1 VSATVNRLLFSVT
14 AATLL
19 AACGDD
25 GDPAPAAIIDVTIAP
40 ERQWYQT
47 GQPVMLVGFVTDD
60 SGDLVDGASVVW
72 SVEPAGAATPITT
85 TPADALTEDFLLAT
99 QGRVTLTGCV
109 DAPGGAC
116 DAVSLQV
123 DDGSPVVELTAPL
136 PGGESDHA
144 GGIEVAG
151 SVSDA
156 GLTHVFVGGRLV
168 ETDGLGQFQA
178 VVPARFGVNHVAV
191 VASDGVTPETGVELD
206 VLWAP
211 RFAPA
216 IGDDGRPSIGF
227 TDGVSL
233 SLGQSL
239 FDDGVALDPDRTPIT
254 SDDLAD
260 IVELVVAHAD
270 LSDLVPDPVV
280 DQAGFTLRIPAIAP
294 GPATASITTTRDGVE
309 LFLRLP
315 ALELTTAGSLRI
327 DETTL
332 DLGGTITAS
341 VAGSAAIHIG
351 KTDGGELVVELADLG
366 LALES
371 ATGTF
376 ASPETG
382 AVFRLAQGLLR
393 TTIEEQLVAAVEGTI
408 ASTVPA
414 LLRNV
419 LGALD
424 TALADR
430 ELVLSPDF
438 TAPITLQLDGRLR
451 TVTARAGA
459 EVAATLRARVG
470 TTSQAIHPTTRGV
483 ALATFPDEASDAAP
497 PFQQGR
503 PLQLAVHQGFLN
515 GLLHALWSSGLLE
528 IDLLGLVSGDLSGLL
543 ESGQISGKLPPVL
556 RAPRPGEPGPFTLS
570 IGQLEL
576 DLVLTDGSHGRF
588 AVTLDVD
595 VALSVEGSTIAVQ
608 APGEPRIRIWTLLA
622 SESPIL
628 SEDLIAE
635 LLLDQWP
642 GLRDSLFQSLRLEL
656 PLPSL
661 GDLGDLAP
669 ELAEL
674 ALSLEVL
681 APPVLQGGYLII
693 AGALRGAV
701 PAPAP

>member
-1 VSATVNRLLFSVT
+1 MSATVNRRLLLSAT
-14 AATLL
+14 AAALL

-25 GDPAPAAIIDVTIAP
+25 ADPAPAAVIDVTVAP
-40 ERQWYQT
+40 ARQWYQT

-60 SGDLVDGASVVW
+60 SGELLDGAQVVW

-85 TPADALTEDFLLAT
+85 TPGDAFSEDFLLAT

-136 PGGESDHA
+136 PGSESDHA
-144 GGIEVAG
+144 AGIEVAG

-178 VVPARFGVNHVAV
+178 VVPAHFGVNHVAV

-211 RFAPA
+211 HFAPA
-216 IGDDGRPSIGF
+216 LGDDGRPAIAFS
-227 TDGVSL
+227 DGVSL
-233 SLGQSL
+233 SLGQTL
-239 FDDGVALDPDRTPIT
+239 FDDGVSLDPGRTPIT

-270 LSDLVPDPVV
+270 LGALVPDPVV

-294 GPATASITTTRDGVE
+294 GPATASITTTGDGVE

-327 DETTL
+327 DDTTL

-351 KTDGGELVVELADLG
+351 KADGGELVVELADLG

-371 ATGTF
+371 ATGSF
-376 ASPETG
+376 ASAETG

-393 TTIEEQLVAAVEGTI
+393 TTIEQQLVAAVEGTI

-414 LLRNV
+414 ILRNV
-419 LGALD
+419 LAALD

-451 TVTARAGA
+451 TVAARAGT
-459 EVAATLRARVG
+459 EVAATLRTRLG
-470 TTSQAIHPTTRGV
+470 TTSQAIHPTSRGV
-483 ALATFPDEASDAAP
+483 ALAEAVDAAP

-528 IDLLGLVSGDLSGLL
+528 IDLLGLVGGELSGLL
-543 ESGQISGKLPPVL
+543 ASGQIAGKLPPVL

-595 VALSVEGSTIAVQ
+595 VALSVEGSTIAVT
-608 APGEPRIRIWTLLA
+608 APGAPRIRIWTLLA
-622 SESPIL
+622 SDSPIL
-628 SEDLIAE
+628 SEGLIAE

-642 GLRDSLFQSLRLEL
+642 GLRDSLFQSLRVEL

-661 GDLGDLAP
+661 GDLGDIAP
-669 ELAEL
+669 ALAEL

-681 APPVLQGGYLII
+681 APPVLQGGYLVI

-701 PAPAP
+701 PPAP